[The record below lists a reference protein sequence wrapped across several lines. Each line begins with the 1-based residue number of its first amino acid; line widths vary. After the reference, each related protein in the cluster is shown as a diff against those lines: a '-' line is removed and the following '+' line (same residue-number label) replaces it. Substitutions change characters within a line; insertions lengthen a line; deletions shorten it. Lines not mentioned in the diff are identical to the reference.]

1 MCGCSDKPFHRH
13 SFHLHSVLSCAAD
26 QKKAGR
32 AALELEL
39 SGDNERCVNKGFG
52 ATLLH

>member
-1 MCGCSDKPFHRH
+1 MCGCSNEPFYKHW
-13 SFHLHSVLSCAAD
+13 FHLCSVLSCATG

-39 SGDNERCVNKGFG
+39 SGDNERGVNTGFG
-52 ATLLH
+52 AAFLH